1 MDDRRKKGRQ
11 RAGAHAERYFNF
23 LSYCIIIMLLFIR
36 LLKLSLEQ
44 KCDVATR
51 ELDELRDELTKRGEE
66 KEKVLD
72 HHRVSY

>member
-1 MDDRRKKGRQ
+1 MM
-11 RAGAHAERYFNF
+11 H
-23 LSYCIIIMLLFIR
+23 LLIR

-72 HHRVSY
+72 HHRVS